1 MQIVDQRYDNDARQ
15 LAERNKEL
23 EGEINSLEN
32 ALRVSEKQ
40 GSHMDSIAK
49 FFGKWLLI
57 NKSVK

>member
-1 MQIVDQRYDNDARQ
+1 MGDLRELMQIVDQRYDNDARQ

-49 FFGKWLLI
+49 FFGK
-57 NKSVK
+57 